1 MALTKVLFQDLQN
14 DIVPAGQDTPMVW
27 ASKYYGTNALWQA
40 WFFPFAPSSVQQ
52 YANLAAFPV
61 TGVANVLYIDSTTNE
76 AYEWNGTSYDLLSN
90 NEVQSYTNVAWFPAT
105 GSEWVT
111 YIDLTNDDTYIWDA
125 GTSTYVLQGGG
136 VVAVPVQDTFTL
148 TAGGTTLTLTSLPV
162 ASEHTVVIRN
172 GLELTS
178 GATRDYT
185 LSGNVVTLINPAFAT
200 DLFTVKYYA

>member
-76 AYEWNGTSYDLLSN
+76 VYEWNGTGYDLLSN
-90 NEVQSYTNVAWFPAT
+90 NEVQSYANFAWFPWT
-105 GSEWVT
+105 GDEWVT
-111 YIDLTNDDTYIWDA
+111 YIDLANDDTYIWDSI
-125 GTSTYVLQGGG
+125 TNSYILQGWG
-136 VVAVPVQDTFTL
+136 VVAMPVQDTFTL
-148 TAGGTTLTLTSLPV
+148 TAGSTTITLSSLPV
-162 ASEHTVVIRN
+162 STEHTVVIRN

-178 GATRDYT
+178 WATRDYT
-185 LSGNVVTLINPAFAT
+185 LSGNVVTLINPAFAS